1 MRINN
6 EREKKLVIS
15 SLVQLL
21 YYKKVISFQESLNL
35 LKKIRAKKA
44 ERMLE
49 ILYNN
54 KVFKE
59 NISIE
64 EKNIRF
70 WLSNTAWKLKM
81 RREMTAVLEKACH
94 IAAFFASKLKEDQS
108 VDIIYA
114 NSYSSEALS
123 LMLSIYSDVNY
134 FSIGPEYDISS
145 PENLLVPVVL
155 GFETNLEI
163 ERKEEIPYFGVNL
176 LYKVSETKRKMGFV
190 YKTYCKI
197 MQKKIQEK
205 RFCNNYEK
213 RLLKRTIEKPNILP
227 IKRWQKICIKSI
239 HSLNKELENSFNEVK
254 GKELEAEEEVPTP
267 LASSITW
274 LLNRKSLEETIDV
287 ITKIPIVQED
297 FDINRQPMYG

>member
-1 MRINN
+1 MQINN

-21 YYKKVISFQESLNL
+21 YYKKVVSFQESLSL

-44 ERMLE
+44 GRMLE
-49 ILYNN
+49 MLYDNERFR
-54 KVFKE
+54 KH
-59 NISIE
+59 ISIG

-81 RREMTAVLEKACH
+81 RREMTSVLEKTCH

-108 VDIIYA
+108 IDIIYA

-123 LMLSIYSDVNY
+123 LMLSIYSDVNH
-134 FSIGPEYDISS
+134 FSIGPGYDISS

-163 ERKEEIPYFGVNL
+163 GRREEIPYFGVNL
-176 LYKVSETKRKMGFV
+176 IYKVSEVKRKMGLA

-197 MQKKIQEK
+197 VQKKDSEK
-205 RFCNNYEK
+205 RFCNSYEK
-213 RLLKRTIEKPNILP
+213 RLLKRTLDKPSIIP
-227 IKRWQKICIKSI
+227 IKKWQKICMKSI
-239 HSLNKELENSFNEVK
+239 HSLNRELKNSFNEVK
-254 GKELEAEEEVPTP
+254 EKELDLEGEAPAP

-287 ITKIPIVQED
+287 ITKIPIAQED
-297 FDINRQPMYG
+297 FMNHQPMYG